1 MLVIGIL
8 VLLLYSSYNS
18 IHWDELKNIYRISGI
33 IVLYTIILLYNST
46 DIIYM
51 GKSLVLFNDLLV
63 ITPYSVYIKILLLVI
78 TILYIISKNEYMK
91 LNNCYGDAGKYS
103 LNYSDYIIII
113 LFNVLGMC
121 IFIESYNTIL
131 IYIAIELQ
139 SYSLYIITSRYN
151 NSYYSSKSGLIYFL
165 LGSLASI
172 IILIGLVILYS
183 VTGLTN
189 LYDISI
195 YLNTIDQINSIGIDY
210 KVILGYLLILIGL
223 LFKIGVAPFH
233 NWIINIYVNVPTIVT
248 LWISLVT
255 KISILT
261 FIYNIL
267 HNTPFLFN
275 MIGAEYNT
283 GISSLNIIY
292 ILSIL
297 SVLCMCIGGIGGVSQ
312 IGIKR
317 VIAYSGLANT
327 GYMLY
332 TIIANNQLTLQAYIF
347 NISQYSLTHINWF
360 LILLIT
366 IIYKAIYNNISYNK
380 DSNIT
385 LNNGNSNYLAKLN
398 DIFGYIVMNPYMS
411 FSYIVTLASLIGI
424 PPLLGFYG
432 KYYMIISGIY
442 SGYLFSSIV
451 LIFVSGITTYYYSY
465 ILNILTLNLFN
476 KGNNATTGFANI
488 VKLYSSQY
496 NNVKNQVVI
505 LSYLICYTISI
516 ITFATLFPLLL
527 LDIYTNGSII
537 LDFYQYTI

>member
-1 MLVIGIL
+1 
-8 VLLLYSSYNS
+8 
-18 IHWDELKNIYRISGI
+18 
-33 IVLYTIILLYNST
+33 
-46 DIIYM
+46 M

-233 NWIINIYVNVPTIVT
+233 N
-248 LWISLVT
+248 
-255 KISILT
+255 
-261 FIYNIL
+261 
-267 HNTPFLFN
+267 
-275 MIGAEYNT
+275 
-283 GISSLNIIY
+283 
-292 ILSIL
+292 
-297 SVLCMCIGGIGGVSQ
+297 
-312 IGIKR
+312 
-317 VIAYSGLANT
+317 
-327 GYMLY
+327 
-332 TIIANNQLTLQAYIF
+332 
-347 NISQYSLTHINWF
+347 
-360 LILLIT
+360 
-366 IIYKAIYNNISYNK
+366 
-380 DSNIT
+380 
-385 LNNGNSNYLAKLN
+385 
-398 DIFGYIVMNPYMS
+398 
-411 FSYIVTLASLIGI
+411 
-424 PPLLGFYG
+424 
-432 KYYMIISGIY
+432 
-442 SGYLFSSIV
+442 
-451 LIFVSGITTYYYSY
+451 
-465 ILNILTLNLFN
+465 
-476 KGNNATTGFANI
+476 
-488 VKLYSSQY
+488 
-496 NNVKNQVVI
+496 
-505 LSYLICYTISI
+505 
-516 ITFATLFPLLL
+516 
-527 LDIYTNGSII
+527 
-537 LDFYQYTI
+537 